1 MTDVVMIEAAF
12 FQLRAAA
19 GEVDTA
25 FVPQLALC
33 IAVLGNAIASAHDG
47 VNASLVNDIEFAVND
62 LGAAIDELAQ
72 ADAGRLAP
80 LMATLRDDVAA
91 LKATTSLDPALIV
104 QIRAFQSK
112 LRERMKAIE
121 RQTYIEGGGVA
132 ALPHPPESLRDEAVP
147 LARQL
152 VAAGF
157 ATPSL
162 DALIA
167 EPDSLRFHSIREIL
181 DELDVI
187 AG

>member
-1 MTDVVMIEAAF
+1 MTDVAMIEAAL

-19 GEVDTA
+19 DEIDPA
-25 FVPQLALC
+25 FAPQLALC
-33 IAVLGNAIASAHDG
+33 VSVLANAIASARG
-47 VNASLVNDIEFAVND
+47 GLNAGRVNDIEFAVND
-62 LGAAIDELAQ
+62 LGAAIDELPQ
-72 ADAGRLAP
+72 SDADRLAP
-80 LMATLRDDVAA
+80 LLDTLRDDVEALTAA
-91 LKATTSLDPALIV
+91 TSLDPALID

-121 RQTYIEGGGVA
+121 RQTYVEGGSDA
-132 ALPHPPESLRDEAVP
+132 PLPHPPESLRDDAIP